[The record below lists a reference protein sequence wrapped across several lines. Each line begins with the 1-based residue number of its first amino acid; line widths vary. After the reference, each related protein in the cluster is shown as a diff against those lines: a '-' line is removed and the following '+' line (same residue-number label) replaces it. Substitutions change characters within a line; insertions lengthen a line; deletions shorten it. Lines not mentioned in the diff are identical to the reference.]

1 MRVVSLLP
9 GATEMVFLAG
19 AGESLVGVTHECD
32 HPPEVRSLPRLT
44 SSGIDHRNMTSAEVD
59 AAVRSITDGASLYS
73 LDAALLR
80 RLEPDLVITQSLCEV
95 CAVSPGVV
103 EAAISALPRR
113 PGVLSLNPSSLEDV
127 LSDAVRVGEV
137 LGRGREA
144 REKVA
149 SLREGLRRVARA
161 TAGLPRPRVACLE
174 WLDPPFSAG
183 HWVPEMVEL
192 ARGEP
197 LLAAPG
203 EPSRRVGWEEVV
215 GGAPEAVVLMPCGFG
230 VERTLRE
237 AGLLARVPGWEGTP
251 AARAGSVW
259 AVDANAYFSRPGPR
273 LVRGVELLAAL
284 LHPEASV
291 SHLGPEEARRLPREL
306 LVAR

>member
-1 MRVVSLLP
+1 MRAVSLLP
-9 GATEMVFLAG
+9 GATEMVFFTG
-19 AGESLVGVTHECD
+19 AGEALVGVTHECD

-44 SSGIDHRNMTSAEVD
+44 SSGIDHRSMTSAEVD
-59 AAVRSITDGASLYS
+59 AAVRSVTDGASLYS
-73 LDAALLR
+73 LDASLLR
-80 RLEPDLVITQSLCEV
+80 RLEPDLVITQGLCEV

-113 PGVLSLNPSSLEDV
+113 PAVLSLNPSSLEEV
-127 LSDAVRVGEV
+127 LSDAVRVGEA

-144 REKVA
+144 RERVA
-149 SLREGLRRVARA
+149 GLRERLRRVARA

-192 ARGEP
+192 AGGEP

-203 EPSRRVGWEEVV
+203 EPSRRLGWEEVV

-230 VERTLRE
+230 VGRTLRE

-251 AARAGSVW
+251 AVREGRVW
-259 AVDANAYFSRPGPR
+259 AVDANAYFSRLGPR

-284 LHPEASV
+284 LHPEAPV
-291 SHLGPEEARRLPREL
+291 SPPGPEEARPLPREL